1 MCYYLWFVSILIDLE
16 KENGKFNIFDN
27 FVTKLSKV
35 MVKFVMGILRTRK
48 EIYYLISLCFRRWF
62 IRRAI

>member
-35 MVKFVMGILRTRK
+35 MVKFVMRILRTRK

>member
-1 MCYYLWFVSILIDLE
+1 MLLLMVCFNSYRFE
-16 KENGKFNIFDN
+16 KENWKFNIFDN